1 MLERWF
7 RLAEHGTTV
16 RTECLAGLTT
26 FLTMAYIIFVNPAVL
41 ATDFAGNPTGLD
53 PDAAMLATCL
63 SAALAS
69 AIMGLFA
76 GYPIAQAPGMG
87 NNYLYVSIVM
97 GLAATGVADAWRVSL
112 GVVFLSGVAFLAL
125 SLLKVRH
132 AVIDALSPSMRS
144 GISVGIGLFIAFIG
158 LRNGQILVANPGTWV
173 ALNIDLLSPGP
184 LVFFLGLLAIGVLH
198 ARRVPG
204 SILIGIAVCAG
215 AAWGLGQVE
224 LPEKWMGLP
233 RMEAHAILKMDV
245 IGALAPAC
253 LPFILLCTFTD
264 LFDTIGT
271 LVGVSE
277 RAGFMRD
284 GSLPRASRA
293 LVSDAV
299 GTMVGAA
306 LGTSTVTS
314 YIESAA
320 GVEQG
325 GRTGLTAVVVAGL
338 FLIALLASPVIGVAA
353 SFAPITAPA
362 LVVVGVF
369 MTQNVARVEWGD
381 ITESLPA
388 FLIMLG
394 IPLTYSIADGLAL
407 GFVSYPAL
415 KWACG
420 RGREVRWPMVVLAV
434 VMVLYFALVRSRM
447 G

>member
-16 RTECLAGLTT
+16 RTEYLAGVTT

-41 ATDFAGNPTGLD
+41 ATDFSGAPTGLD
-53 PDAAMLATCL
+53 PHAVMLATCL

-97 GLAATGVADAWRVSL
+97 GLAATGVPNAWQVAL
-112 GVVFLSGVAFLAL
+112 GVVFLSGLVFLVL

-132 AVIDALSPSMRS
+132 AVINALSPSMRS

-158 LRNGQILVANPGTWV
+158 LRNGEILASNPGTWV
-173 ALNIDLLSPGP
+173 ALNIHLLSPGP
-184 LVFFLGLLAIGVLH
+184 MVFFLGLLVIGVLH

-204 SILIGIAVCAG
+204 SILIGILICTG
-215 AAWGLGQVE
+215 AAWAMGKVE
-224 LPEKWMGLP
+224 WP
-233 RMEAHAILKMDV
+233 RIWFGWPRIENPAMMKMDV
-245 IGALAPAC
+245 LGALVPSC
-253 LPFILLCTFTD
+253 IPFILLCTFTD
-264 LFDTIGT
+264 LFDTVGT

-277 RAGFMRD
+277 RAGFMRN
-284 GSLPRASRA
+284 GELPRASRA
-293 LVSDAV
+293 LVSDAI

-325 GRTGLTAVVVAGL
+325 GRTGLTALVVAGL
-338 FLIALLASPVIGVAA
+338 FLLALMVSPVIGVAA

-369 MTQNVARVEWGD
+369 MTQNVARVDWHD

-415 KWACG
+415 KWASG
-420 RGREVRWPMVVLAV
+420 RGREVRWPMTVLAV
-434 VMVLYFALVRSRM
+434 VMVLYFALVRARM

>member
-26 FLTMAYIIFVNPAVL
+26 FLTMAYILFVNPAVL
-41 ATDFAGNPTGLD
+41 ATDFTGVPTGLD
-53 PDAAMLATCL
+53 PHAVLLATCL

-97 GLAATGVADAWRVSL
+97 GLAATGVANAWQVAL
-112 GVVFLSGVAFLAL
+112 GVVFLSGLVFLIL

-158 LRNGQILVANPGTWV
+158 LRNGQILVANPGTLV
-173 ALNIDLLSPGP
+173 ALNVNLATPGP
-184 LVFFLGLLAIGVLH
+184 LVFFLGLVVIGVLH
-198 ARRVPG
+198 AKRVPG
-204 SILIGIAVCAG
+204 SILIGILVCSLG
-215 AAWGLGQVE
+215 AWGMGEVE
-224 LPEKWMGLP
+224 LPRQWFGLP
-233 RMEAHAILKMDV
+233 QIETGAILKMDV

-253 LPFILLCTFTD
+253 IPFIILCTFTD

-284 GSLPRASRA
+284 GVLPRASRA

-325 GRTGLTAVVVAGL
+325 GRTGLTALVVAGL
-338 FLIALLASPVIGVAA
+338 FLLALLVSPLIGLAA

-369 MTQNVARVEWGD
+369 MTQNVARVDWDD

-420 RGREVRWPMVVLAV
+420 RRREVRWPMAMLAV
-434 VMVLYFALVRSRM
+434 IMVLYFALVRSRM